1 MMSTHSVLCR
11 SWIPSRRIS
20 VISKLPLMTFLPPLT
35 PPVTGR
41 TVLLQHTDV
50 GGFHQRAEDQDSE
63 VDEDLSHVRSLDE
76 KLIEVAVVTRELV
89 EVDPHLVQDGDVE
102 M

>member
-1 MMSTHSVLCR
+1 MPILDSVPQNLGD
-11 SWIPSRRIS
+11 IEAT
-20 VISKLPLMTFLPPLT
+20 LDDFLAAADAT
-35 PPVTGR
+35 VTGR